1 MANLSDFFAGGGAKP
16 WVSGMTVAQWQ
27 DVISPADGETYRRKT
42 ATGNGTTDPSD
53 DRTNYRPVSFDRVV
67 SQPRRTTTFMGRYLD
82 QMGTTITS
90 LPELA
95 VDVRTSILSVSGKG
109 EVNFLAVQN
118 TNYTHK
124 GTQRLEVVVDGVT
137 IFDASGSLG
146 AATSTGLVAIGGFA
160 PIENVVTPLGNEVF
174 DKVRFSKSLQVFLTA
189 SGAAVP
195 TGYIQLRALYK
206 GYQ

>member
-1 MANLSDFFAGGGAKP
+1 MANLSDFLGGGGAKP

-53 DRTNYRPVSFDRVV
+53 DRTNYQPVSFDRVV
-67 SQPRRTTTFMGRYLD
+67 SQSRNTGTFAGTYLD
-82 QMGTTITS
+82 RMGTTNKQA
-90 LPELA
+90 PGLA
-95 VDVRTSILSVSGKG
+95 VGVRTSLLSVSGKG

-118 TNYTHK
+118 GVYTYG

-146 AATSTGLVAIGGFA
+146 GAAYTNLVAIGGFA
-160 PIENVVTPLGNEVF
+160 PIETGASPNGNEVF

-189 SGAAVP
+189 SGAATP
-195 TGYIQLRALYK
+195 AGYIKLRALYK

>member
-1 MANLSDFFAGGGAKP
+1 MNLSDLFGGGGAKP
-16 WVSGMTVAQWQ
+16 WVSGMTVEQWQ

-42 ATGNGTTDPSD
+42 ATGSGTTDPSD

-67 SQPRRTTTFMGRYLD
+67 SQSRSTGIFVGSYLD
-82 QMGTTITS
+82 QMCTTITQA
-90 LPELA
+90 PGLA
-95 VDVRTSILSVSGKG
+95 VGVRTSLLSVSGKG

-118 TNYTHK
+118 GGYIYG

-137 IFDASGSLG
+137 IFDASVSLG
-146 AATSTGLVAIGGFA
+146 GWTYANLVAIGGFA
-160 PIENVVTPLGNEVF
+160 AIEANGSPRGNEVF

-189 SGAAVP
+189 SGTTLPLNHVN
-195 TGYIQLRALYK
+195 LRAFYK